1 MADLAFSSARI
12 HAGVWEGI
20 LTAKGATAPEIEVTH
35 LSESVAGVE
44 VAALPEGKDQFT
56 VRVPI
61 PAALL
66 SDGVQTFLV
75 QDKSNGDVLD
85 SFVIVAGHPLEA
97 DLRAEMDLLRAELD
111 MLKRAFR
118 RHCHD
123 VTEA

>member
-1 MADLAFSSARI
+1 MADMALSSARI

-20 LTAKGATAPEIEVTH
+20 LTSKGTIAPEIEVTH
-35 LSESVAGVE
+35 LAEPVSGVE
-44 VAALPEGKDQFT
+44 VTALPDGKGQYI

-61 PAALL
+61 PAELL

-75 QDKSNGDVLD
+75 QDRSSGESLD

-123 VTEA
+123 IAEE